1 MKRYEDYT
9 TKELA
14 NLTEEEIKT
23 LIEIE
28 CMVNGI
34 AACYEKPDLKPIEEL
49 PQPDIEVFEVCDI
62 KFLDKEEAIAL
73 LELIRNS
80 KSIVITDYDYSVGY
94 SERYVKPDTDCA
106 TLSSSKYYSKEAY
119 DSMKEAIKCK
129 KEAEQ
134 HNREMT
140 EIYNKRM
147 EEYRKLESEVNSAV
161 YEAVA
166 EESKF
171 NYAKSVFERYVSMA
185 DGNIDVAKNFFEKT
199 EYSYLLPRILEEGTY
214 NAGN

>member
-1 MKRYEDYT
+1 MMKRYTDYT

-14 NLTEEEIKT
+14 NLTDEEIKT

-34 AACYEKPDLKPIEEL
+34 STCYEKPDLKPVEKL

-80 KSIVITDYDYSVGY
+80 KSIVRTDYDYSVGY

-119 DSMKEAIKCK
+119 DSMKETARRKS
-129 KEAEQ
+129 EAEK
-134 HNREMT
+134 HNREIT
-140 EIYNKRM
+140 EVYNERM

-171 NYAKSVFERYVSMA
+171 EYAKKVFERYVSMS
-185 DGNIDVAKNFFEKT
+185 DGNIDVAKNFFNNT
-199 EYSYLLPRILEEGTY
+199 EHSYLLDRILEEGGF
-214 NAGN
+214 NA

>member
-1 MKRYEDYT
+1 MKRYTDYT

-34 AACYEKPDLKPIEEL
+34 ATCYEKPDLKTVEKL
-49 PQPDIEVFEVCDI
+49 PQPDVEVFEVCDI

-80 KSIVITDYDYSVGY
+80 KSIVRTDYDFSGGY
-94 SERYVKPDTDCA
+94 SERYVKPDTDYA

-119 DSMKEAIKCK
+119 YSMKETARRKS
-129 KEAEQ
+129 EAEK
-134 HNREMT
+134 HNRKIMEV
-140 EIYNKRM
+140 YNERM

-171 NYAKSVFERYVSMA
+171 DYVKKVFERYVAMS
-185 DGNIDVAKNFFEKT
+185 DGNIDVAKNFFNNT
-199 EYSYLLPRILEEGTY
+199 EYSYLLERILEEGGF
-214 NAGN
+214 NA

>member
-1 MKRYEDYT
+1 MKRYTDYT

-34 AACYEKPDLKPIEEL
+34 ATCYEKPDLKVVEKL

-62 KFLDKEEAIAL
+62 KFIDKEEAIAL

-80 KSIVITDYDYSVGY
+80 KSIVRTDYDYSVGY
-94 SERYVKPDTDCA
+94 SERYVKPYTDCA
-106 TLSSSKYYSKEAY
+106 TLSSSKYYSKELY
-119 DSMKEAIKCK
+119 DSMKETAKRK
-129 KEAEQ
+129 SEAEK
-134 HNREMT
+134 HNREIT
-140 EIYNKRM
+140 EVYNERM

-171 NYAKSVFERYVSMA
+171 EYAKKVFERYVAMS
-185 DGNIDVAKNFFEKT
+185 DGNIDVAKNFFNNT
-199 EYSYLLPRILEEGTY
+199 EYSYLLDRILEEGGF
-214 NAGN
+214 NA